1 VRHATAQ
8 DLEPLSPL
16 LAQLRTLDG
25 LTEKSPGTFYRRS
38 KAFLHFHHDPSGL
51 FADLRLDPQG
61 DFVRMRVS
69 TQVEQARFLAA
80 VRRAQGG

>member
-1 VRHATAQ
+1 VRHAGAD
-8 DLEPLSPL
+8 DLEPLAPL
-16 LAQLRTLDG
+16 LAQLRSLEG

-61 DFVRMRVS
+61 DFERMRVS
-69 TQVEQARFLAA
+69 TKVEQARFLAA
-80 VRRAQGG
+80 VRRATGG

>member
-1 VRHATAQ
+1 MRHASAQ

-16 LAQLRTLDG
+16 LAQLRTFEG

-38 KAFLHFHHDPSGL
+38 KAFLHFHHDPAGL
-51 FADLRLDPQG
+51 FADLRLDPEG

-69 TQVEQARFLAA
+69 TKAEQARFLAA
-80 VRRAQGG
+80 VRRTQGS